1 MAGAPPAAAAAFLAV
16 FSRADLQ
23 HRGETQPGQKKWIF
37 LVEKR
42 ANVWLVAGD
51 TLGQALQL
59 AFIAVDLRTYCPW
72 HAALGLDHGVVAHL
86 LLDRGRKGHIIELH
100 EAGEGSGLQSH
111 HLCLPCRAAC
121 EARAG
126 TECNGVERACRERSG
141 RAWWMMR
148 ALRFD

>member
-23 HRGETQPGQKKWIF
+23 HRGETHQPGQKKYKGRHSNLLF
-37 LVEKR
+37 LPSTSV
-42 ANVWLVAGD
+42 L
-51 TLGQALQL
+51 
-59 AFIAVDLRTYCPW
+59 TYCPW

-111 HLCLPCRAAC
+111 HLCHVVPPVKHA
-121 EARAG
+121 
-126 TECNGVERACRERSG
+126 RERSAMVWNARAASEAAG
-141 RAWWMMR
+141 RGG
-148 ALRFD
+148 

>member
-1 MAGAPPAAAAAFLAV
+1 VALVYSGINSKA
-16 FSRADLQ
+16 
-23 HRGETQPGQKKWIF
+23 KKWIF

-111 HLCLPCRAAC
+111 HLCHVVPPVKHA
-121 EARAG
+121 
-126 TECNGVERACRERSG
+126 RERSAMVWNARAASEAAG
-141 RAWWMMR
+141 RGG
-148 ALRFD
+148 